1 MNNPIKERLTQVLN
15 QVAKAAEDCG
25 RGPHTVRL
33 LAVSKRHPVEAI
45 LEAYNAGQM
54 AFGESYAQE
63 LVEKAEA
70 CAEVDG
76 LQFEYI
82 GPIQSNKVKLIVGN
96 CRLIHAIDRPKVLRY
111 VSRQAVELGIEQDI
125 LLEVHIS
132 PEPSKHGCR
141 PENLPGLL
149 ELAVNTPGVNPR
161 GLMAMPPYTEDPEG
175 ARPYFRQLRV
185 MRDQLKEKFQLD
197 SFNELSMGMSHDFK
211 VAIEEGSSIVRI
223 GTAIFGERD

>member
-1 MNNPIKERLTQVLN
+1 
-15 QVAKAAEDCG
+15 
-25 RGPHTVRL
+25 
-33 LAVSKRHPVEAI
+33 
-45 LEAYNAGQM
+45 
-54 AFGESYAQE
+54 
-63 LVEKAEA
+63 
-70 CAEVDG
+70 

-82 GPIQSNKVKLIVGN
+82 GPLQSNKVKLIVGR
-96 CRLIHAIDRPKVLRY
+96 CQLIHAVDRPKILRY
-111 VSRQAVELGIEQDI
+111 IARQAVELGIEQDI

-197 SFNELSMGMSHDFK
+197 SFTELSMGMSHDFA
-211 VAIEEGSSIVRI
+211 VAIEEGATLVRVGSSIFGKRDY
-223 GTAIFGERD
+223 GTT